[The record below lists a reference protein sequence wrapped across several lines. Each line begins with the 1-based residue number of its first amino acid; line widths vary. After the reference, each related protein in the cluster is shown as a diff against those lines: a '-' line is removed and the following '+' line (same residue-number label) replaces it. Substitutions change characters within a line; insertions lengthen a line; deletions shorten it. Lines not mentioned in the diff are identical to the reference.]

1 MLEEDKAQLYYIR
14 NSLHNAAFN
23 DVVQNCDSVFE
34 VRKPACVDGT
44 EGNHSGKIIGMGYDN
59 EDKLISLKEDIEG
72 RIRKS
77 NLKIDEIIEES
88 NSQQKEEL
96 KKAYYI
102 RYKMKLVTN
111 AAGNITVSTKPAFIK
126 NTVTGTDLKY
136 DLLSLVNLLIKL
148 GANSEAADIKQF
160 VKTINEVKYYVRSKE
175 AGTAT
180 RIYYMNEFGEKK
192 QVNVNNIL
200 LINSLDPG
208 SELINSAERAR
219 ERKVRSDVSKELFSY
234 TDLSLP
240 KGVNNEITIY
250 EANEKYIGRTGRRK
264 DSDDISR
271 RDEE

>member
-44 EGNHSGKIIGMGYDN
+44 EGNHSGKIIGMVYNN

-136 DLLSLVNLLIKL
+136 DLLSLVNILIKL
-148 GANSEAADIKQF
+148 GANSEAVDIKQF
-160 VKTINEVKYYVRSKE
+160 VKTINEVKYYVKSKE

-180 RIYYMNEFGEKK
+180 RIYFMNEFGEKK

-200 LINSLDPG
+200 LIKTAKRVLYDITFLRLHSVYIVLC
-208 SELINSAERAR
+208 LITFFRLHSMYITLYIIIFSFIQSNLKYIRSICLK
-219 ERKVRSDVSKELFSY
+219 ERKLIWQIVTSS
-234 TDLSLP
+234 P
-240 KGVNNEITIY
+240 
-250 EANEKYIGRTGRRK
+250 A
-264 DSDDISR
+264 
-271 RDEE
+271 